1 MTRILLAALAL
12 TGLVFAGASV
22 PADPP
27 LQGGPPVLTPAGYIV
42 NWSSPPDGIAADETT
57 AWVEGVWITNGA
69 CSEPPTEGSFLWVT
83 KNTVGTPIATSA
95 VAVTLTVTYEDPE
108 AGIFA
113 GTWEASYTHQGLTNY
128 VTGGAATLNNYN
140 AVTDTVTLTG
150 TSSVQTTVIP

>member
-108 AGIFA
+108 SGTYA
-113 GTWEASYTHQGLTNY
+113 GTWELLYKHFGESGGT
-128 VTGGAATLNNYN
+128 TGGHVTVDNYSF
-140 AVTDTVTLTG
+140 VTETATLTG
-150 TSSVQTTVIP
+150 SSSSQRTVIP